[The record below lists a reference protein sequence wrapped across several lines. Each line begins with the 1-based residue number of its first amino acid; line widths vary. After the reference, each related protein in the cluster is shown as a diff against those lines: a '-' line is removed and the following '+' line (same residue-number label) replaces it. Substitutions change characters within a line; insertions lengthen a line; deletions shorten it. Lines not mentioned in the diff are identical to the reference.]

1 MCMPIARTPYRRDLT
16 IIPNCIRIRTVHKKP
31 VLCTPTSVFRH
42 LVNVH
47 VSDIAML
54 RLTLARSAALARI
67 ASHARVSI
75 VAPRVALQQIRYE
88 SSKTPEERKKMLDQR
103 ADLQRDWDAKV
114 ITYEELKPKTLQ
126 PSPVSSLVSRV
137 ICSA

>member
-1 MCMPIARTPYRRDLT
+1 
-16 IIPNCIRIRTVHKKP
+16 
-31 VLCTPTSVFRH
+31 
-42 LVNVH
+42 
-47 VSDIAML
+47 ML

-126 PSPVSSLVSRV
+126 PSPVSSLVPRV